1 MSKRTR
7 AKYERVQRVTA
18 LLSLVAFLAFLMV
31 PLRFPLAS
39 HSLLAAALMV
49 LLVAGVAKILVI
61 KGTPLKNDL
70 EQLGNGAGQGRR

>member
-18 LLSLVAFLAFLMV
+18 LLSLVTFLAFLMV

-49 LLVAGVAKILVI
+49 LLAAGVIKILVI
-61 KGTPLKNDL
+61 KGTPLKNDM
-70 EQLGNGAGQGRR
+70 EQLGNEVGQGRR